1 MSSFMKEF
9 KEFAMR
15 GNVMDMAIGVIIG
28 GAFGA
33 IISSLVEHIITPII
47 GAICGGKNFAD
58 LSIKIGEAAIG
69 YGAFIQAVIDF
80 LIVAFVLFLMLKAM
94 NKAMAAAK
102 PAEEPA
108 EEAPTTKVC
117 PFCKS
122 EISID
127 ATRCPNCTSQL
138 TADFQ
143 RYVEEVLAEE
153 AAPAE

>member
-1 MSSFMKEF
+1 MKSFINEF

-33 IISSLVEHIITPII
+33 IITALVDKIITPII
-47 GAICGGKNFAD
+47 GAICGGQNFAK
-58 LSIKIGEAAIG
+58 LAITIGEAKIG

-80 LIVAFVLFLMLKAM
+80 LIVAFVLFLMLKAI
-94 NKAMAAAK
+94 NKAMNNVK
-102 PAEEPA
+102 KQEE

-122 EISID
+122 EIDIE
-127 ATRCPNCTSQL
+127 ATRCPHCTSEQP
-138 TADFQ
+138 
-143 RYVEEVLAEE
+143 EVAE
-153 AAPAE
+153 A